1 MSRVYDALKRAEQQR
16 GERQPGN
23 GAVPATAEPIKAPE
37 AVVRASETIALASQS
52 APLPLAS
59 ERTERVTK
67 RRISETSGEP
77 IVTNGNSLLVVGK
90 EQYSAAAEQFH
101 LLSLSLRNWT
111 TEHGERIFAIA
122 SALSGEGKSFVALNL
137 AASLATLGNRVVL
150 IDADLR
156 VPVMHRAFG
165 LGPAKGL
172 ADYLTEA
179 ADFSECIHSTQIDNL
194 LLVPAGHASN
204 APVEMLAGSRMN
216 DFIAELRAITPEHY
230 VIIDTP
236 AATVVP
242 EQRILGRLADAFVLV
257 VAANRTPRQL
267 IKRTIENAAE
277 AKICGIVLNHFQA
290 PYSTVSY
297 YPERYKQSRNQAPA
311 MRS

>member
-16 GERQPGN
+16 GDGQPRN
-23 GAVPATAEPIKAPE
+23 GAVSTTAEPIKTPE
-37 AVVRASETIALASQS
+37 AIKAPETIAQVSQP
-52 APLPLAS
+52 APLPLIS
-59 ERTERVTK
+59 ERTERLTK
-67 RRISETSGEP
+67 TVISETSGDP
-77 IVTNGNSLLVVGK
+77 IVTNGNSLLVVGQ

-101 LLSLSLRNWT
+101 LLSLSLRKWT
-111 TEHGERIFAIA
+111 TEHGEHIFAIA

-137 AASLATLGNRVVL
+137 AASLATLGNRVLL

-165 LGPAKGL
+165 LGTAKGL

-179 ADFSECIHSTQIDNL
+179 ADFSECLHSTQIDNL
-194 LLVPAGHASN
+194 LLVPAGRASN
-204 APVEMLAGSRMN
+204 APVEMLAGPRMN
-216 DFIAELRAITPEHY
+216 EFVAELRAMNPPHY

-242 EQRILGRLADAFVLV
+242 EQQILGRFADAFVLV

-267 IKRTIENAAE
+267 IKRTIESAAGV
-277 AKICGIVLNHFQA
+277 KICGIVLNHFQA

-297 YPERYKQSRNQAPA
+297 YPERYAPSRN
-311 MRS
+311 

>member
-16 GERQPGN
+16 GDGQPRN
-23 GAVPATAEPIKAPE
+23 GAVSTTAEPIKTPE
-37 AVVRASETIALASQS
+37 AIEAPETIAQVSQP
-52 APLPLAS
+52 APLPLIS
-59 ERTERVTK
+59 ERTERLTK
-67 RRISETSGEP
+67 TVISETSGDP
-77 IVTNGNSLLVVGK
+77 IVTNGNSLLVVGQ

-101 LLSLSLRNWT
+101 LLSLSLRKWT
-111 TEHGERIFAIA
+111 TEHGEHIFAIA

-137 AASLATLGNRVVL
+137 AASLATLGNRVLL

-165 LGPAKGL
+165 LGTAKGL

-179 ADFSECIHSTQIDNL
+179 ADFSECLHSTQIDNL
-194 LLVPAGHASN
+194 LLVPAGRASN
-204 APVEMLAGSRMN
+204 APVEMLAGPRMN
-216 DFIAELRAITPEHY
+216 EFVAELRAMNPPHY

-242 EQRILGRLADAFVLV
+242 EQQILGRFADAFVLV

-267 IKRTIENAAE
+267 IKRTIESAAGV
-277 AKICGIVLNHFQA
+277 KICGIVLNHFQA

-297 YPERYKQSRNQAPA
+297 YPERYAPSRN
-311 MRS
+311 

>member
-16 GERQPGN
+16 GESQPRN
-23 GAVPATAEPIKAPE
+23 GAVSSTAEPLKTPEAIKAPE
-37 AVVRASETIALASQS
+37 TIALVSQP
-52 APLPLAS
+52 APLPLIS
-59 ERTERVTK
+59 ERTERATK
-67 RRISETSGEP
+67 TTISETAADP
-77 IVTNGNSLLVVGK
+77 IVTNGNSLLVVGQ

-101 LLSLSLRNWT
+101 LLSLSIRNWT

-165 LGPAKGL
+165 LGTAKGL

-179 ADFSECIHSTQIDNL
+179 AEFSECVHSTQIDNL
-194 LLVPAGHASN
+194 LLVPAGRASN
-204 APVEMLAGSRMN
+204 APVEMLAGPRMSE
-216 DFIAELRAITPEHY
+216 FVAELRAITPPHY

-242 EQRILGRLADAFVLV
+242 EQQILGRLADAFVLV
-257 VAANRTPRQL
+257 VAANRTPREL
-267 IKRTIENAAE
+267 IKRTIENAA
-277 AKICGIVLNHFQA
+277 ATKICGIVLNHFEA

-297 YPERYKQSRNQAPA
+297 YPERYARSRN
-311 MRS
+311 

>member
-16 GERQPGN
+16 SDGQPRN
-23 GAVPATAEPIKAPE
+23 GAVSSTAEPVKTPEAIKAPE
-37 AVVRASETIALASQS
+37 TIALVSQP
-52 APLPLAS
+52 APPPLTS
-59 ERTERVTK
+59 ERPERVKKT
-67 RRISETSGEP
+67 IVSETSGDP
-77 IVTNGNSLLVVGK
+77 IVTNGNSLLVVGQ

-111 TEHGERIFAIA
+111 TEHGERIFAIT

-165 LGPAKGL
+165 LGTAKGV

-179 ADFSECIHSTQIDNL
+179 AEFSECLHSTQIDNL
-194 LLVPAGHASN
+194 LLVPAGRASN
-204 APVEMLAGSRMN
+204 APVEMLAGPRMSE
-216 DFIAELRAITPEHY
+216 FVAELCAITPAHY

-242 EQRILGRLADAFVLV
+242 EQQILGRLADAFVLV
-257 VAANRTPRQL
+257 VAANRTPREL
-267 IKRTIENAAE
+267 IKRTIENAAA
-277 AKICGIVLNHFQA
+277 AKICGIVLNHFEA

-297 YPERYKQSRNQAPA
+297 YPERYAQSRN
-311 MRS
+311 

>member
-16 GERQPGN
+16 GEGQPRN
-23 GAVPATAEPIKAPE
+23 GTVSSTAESVKTPESTKAPE
-37 AVVRASETIALASQS
+37 AIAQVSQPAS
-52 APLPLAS
+52 LPLIS
-59 ERTERVTK
+59 ERTERTTK
-67 RRISETSGEP
+67 RVTSETSGDP
-77 IVTNGNSLLVVGK
+77 IVTNGNSLLVIGQ

-111 TEHGERIFAIA
+111 NEHGERIFAIA

-165 LGPAKGL
+165 LGAVNGL

-179 ADFSECIHSTQIDNL
+179 ADFSQCLHSTQVDNL
-194 LLVPAGHASN
+194 LLVPAGRASN

-216 DFIAELRAITPEHY
+216 EFVRELRAMIPAHY

-242 EQRILGRLADAFVLV
+242 EQQILGRLADALVLV
-257 VAANRTPRQL
+257 VAANSTPREL
-267 IKRTIENAAE
+267 IKRTIENAA
-277 AKICGIVLNHFQA
+277 AVKICGIVLNHFQP

-297 YPERYKQSRNQAPA
+297 YPERYARSRNQVVASA
-311 MRS
+311 RE

>member
-16 GERQPGN
+16 SDGQPRN
-23 GAVPATAEPIKAPE
+23 GAVSSTAEPVKTSETIKAPE
-37 AVVRASETIALASQS
+37 TIALVSQP
-52 APLPLAS
+52 APPPLNS
-59 ERTERVTK
+59 ERTELVKKTM
-67 RRISETSGEP
+67 ISETSADP
-77 IVTNGNSLLVVGK
+77 IVTNGNSLLVVGQ

-101 LLSLSLRNWT
+101 LLSLSLRNWA
-111 TEHGERIFAIA
+111 TEHGEHIFAIA

-165 LGPAKGL
+165 LGTAKGL
-172 ADYLTEA
+172 ADYLTDSAE
-179 ADFSECIHSTQIDNL
+179 FSECVHATQIENL
-194 LLVPAGHASN
+194 LLVPAGRASN
-204 APVEMLAGSRMN
+204 APVEMLAGPRMTE
-216 DFIAELRAITPEHY
+216 FIAELRAMNPPHY

-242 EQRILGRLADAFVLV
+242 EQQILGRLADAFVLV
-257 VAANRTPRQL
+257 VAANRTPREL
-267 IKRTIENAAE
+267 IKRTIENAAA
-277 AKICGIVLNHFQA
+277 AKICGIVLNHFEA

-297 YPERYKQSRNQAPA
+297 YPERYAQSRN
-311 MRS
+311 